1 MKALSQFLFLL
12 LVLPS
17 IASSYSLHV
26 NIHGSGITVM
36 IEEGDNVITAS
47 RNETVEVQ
55 NGTVYVIAYTTQ
67 LGYQVEINGN
77 TTYETQIN
85 PNTTNY
91 VNVSLVPIFSY
102 VNITIDGNGEVIVKF
117 DNGSSE
123 MVRNS
128 SLVKVIQGTS
138 LSLTPIP
145 GKGYSFYSWSNL
157 SSMSPMWI
165 IAFGNQSIIAV
176 FVKDNGSSFSLPKYD
191 VMGFGFLG
199 LFGAIYLLNRKK
211 T

>member
-1 MKALSQFLFLL
+1 MKAPSLFLFLL
-12 LVLPS
+12 LVLPT
-17 IASSYSLHV
+17 ITSSYSLHV

-36 IEEGDNVITAS
+36 IEEGNNIITVS
-47 RNETVEVQ
+47 KNETVEIQ
-55 NGTVYVIAYTTQ
+55 NGTVYVMAYTTQ

-91 VNVSLVPIFSY
+91 VNVSLVPILSY
-102 VNITIDGNGEVIVKF
+102 VNITIEGNGEVIVKF

-123 MVRNS
+123 IVRNS
-128 SLVKVIQGTS
+128 SVVKVIQGTS
-138 LSLTPIP
+138 LSLIPKP

-176 FVKDNGSSFSLPKYD
+176 FVKGNGPSFSLPKYD

-199 LFGAIYLLNRKK
+199 LFGAIYLLTRKK